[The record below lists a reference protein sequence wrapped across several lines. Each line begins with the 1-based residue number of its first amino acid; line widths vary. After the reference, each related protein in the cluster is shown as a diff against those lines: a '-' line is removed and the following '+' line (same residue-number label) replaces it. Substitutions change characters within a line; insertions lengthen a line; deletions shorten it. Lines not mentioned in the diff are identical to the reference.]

1 MSKLTVLVTGSQGAT
16 GSYLVEQ
23 LVQKASIGKIIRIAR
38 SGLAPSTLEKRGEVT
53 YFGDLLDQDFCRKI
67 FYENNIDVV
76 IFCAAKWNGINDDP
90 MIFDVNLK
98 MFSNVLFAK
107 SSKPKHFIFLSSSAV
122 YSENDFSDRVD
133 LLKAPIS
140 TYGKSKYLSELL
152 LKHEAHVDRFTYT
165 IYRPFHIMSA
175 REPYCPGRS
184 HVTTDFVHRY
194 VELNQD
200 FDWRSFSDIPSIPF
214 SWAPDLTR
222 AIVQNIDNDRCMNE
236 TYNIGSR
243 VSFSVYDLA
252 LCIARASDILGL
264 SEYKTFNGK
273 KLGKDRVNGL
283 CDKLASVGESM
294 PLRSLEDMTF
304 MFLKERYGDVGGY
317 EVK

>member
-1 MSKLTVLVTGSQGAT
+1 MSKLTVLITGSQGAT

-23 LVQKASIGKIIRIAR
+23 LSKKPSVGKIIRIVR
-38 SGLAPSTLEKRGEVT
+38 SGLAPSTLEKLNEVT
-53 YFGDLLDQDFCRKI
+53 YFGDLLDQDFCHKV
-67 FYENNIDVV
+67 FDENNVDIV

-90 MIFDVNLK
+90 LVFDVNLK

-122 YSENDFSDRVD
+122 YSENDFSDQVD
-133 LLKAPIS
+133 LLKAPRS

-152 LKHEAHVDRFTYT
+152 LKHKANVDRFTYT

-175 REPYCPGRS
+175 REAYCPGRS

-200 FDWRSFSDIPSIPF
+200 FDWRSFSDNPSIPF
-214 SWAPDLTR
+214 SWAPDLSK
-222 AIVQNIDNDRCMNE
+222 AIVQNIDNDRCINE
-236 TYNIGSR
+236 TYNIGSK

-252 LCIARASDILGL
+252 LCIARAAYNLGL

-273 KLGKDRVNGL
+273 KPGKYRVNGL
-283 CDKLASVGESM
+283 CDKLASIGESM
-294 PLRSLEDMTF
+294 PLRSLEDMTL
-304 MFLKERYGDVGGY
+304 MFLKVRYGDADGY
-317 EVK
+317 DNK